1 MGTKQSCTSFF
12 FISYNINVLNSMSI
26 SMSPLYLSSFETLRN
41 LLLIL
46 TCIKFQEALWVCVCV
61 WEGVGV
67 CGPHNHFLLHLL
79 KQIIK
84 FISHFIYLSIYL
96 FFYYI
101 IIFVYFTSFLRTR
114 IYLAIYLPAYYSA
127 VYLYV
132 LVSI

>member
-1 MGTKQSCTSFF
+1 MWKDVRGRIDGNKTVVHFFF

-79 KQIIK
+79 KQIIT

-96 FFYYI
+96 FFLLYNYLC
-101 IIFVYFTSFLRTR
+101 IFYKF
-114 IYLAIYLPAYYSA
+114 PAYS
-127 VYLYV
+127 YLSSS
-132 LVSI
+132 LST